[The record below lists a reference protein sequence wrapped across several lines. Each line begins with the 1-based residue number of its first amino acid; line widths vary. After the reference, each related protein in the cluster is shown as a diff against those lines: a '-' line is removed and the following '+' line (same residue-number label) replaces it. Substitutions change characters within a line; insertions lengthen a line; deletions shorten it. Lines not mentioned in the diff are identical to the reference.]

1 MTEQELRTAFRCS
14 LSDNLPAQTRRAVLQ
29 RIRKKERSVVKNKLS
44 IAIIMTIV
52 LMLLSTVA
60 LAVTLSREYF
70 EDVARL
76 QFESGYYMDWGLKE
90 KKEMVAILQEYG
102 FISELEAAEMDNE
115 SAIDAYMIAHY
126 GVEGSDRID
135 TIGLYS
141 ILETELGLMQT
152 WSLEQRAWY
161 SDMMMRTGLL
171 KKGGE
176 EGIFG
181 VPEEQDIQPDEAV
194 AIAKS
199 AIIEAYGLPEAALEN
214 HRVDLSF
221 ETDSNDW
228 ERKNL
233 YYIINFWG
241 DEDYWCN
248 ITRDGRIMDSTMN
261 KYSLSPAE
269 QVLRNQQR
277 EEVEQKLKALQPVG
291 PEAQWSLAD
300 KAYWLGE
307 SNGLPT
313 AYDISEAD
321 ALRIARQRLK
331 DIGYDMTDYEISTWY
346 KLYDRYA
353 ADDKPQQPF
362 YVIYFYDSLEE
373 PTEVFSVTIDAATGE
388 VLTTYTP
395 RTMPSNG

>member
-1 MTEQELRTAFRCS
+1 MTEQELRRALRS
-14 LSDNLPAQTRRAVLQ
+14 LSDELSAESRRAVLQ
-29 RIRKKERSVVKNKLS
+29 KIRKKERPVVKNKLS
-44 IAIIMTIV
+44 VAIIATIV

-70 EDVARL
+70 EDVAKL
-76 QFESGYYMDWGLKE
+76 QFESGYYMDWDLKE
-90 KKEMVAILQEYG
+90 KKAMVAILQEYG
-102 FISELEAAEMDNE
+102 FISEHEAAEMDNE
-115 SAIDAYMIAHY
+115 SAIDAYMIARY

-171 KKGGE
+171 KRGGE

-199 AIIEAYGLPEAALEN
+199 AIIKAFNLPENALDG
-214 HRVDLSF
+214 HRIDLSF

-233 YYIINFWG
+233 FYIINFWG
-241 DEDYWCN
+241 EEYYWCN
-248 ITRDGRIMDSTMN
+248 VTRNGQIIDSTMD

-269 QVLRNQQR
+269 QVERKRKQAQDAA
-277 EEVEQKLKALQPVG
+277 ALASAH
-291 PEAQWSLAD
+291 PEGRYEKWSLPD
-300 KAYWLGE
+300 KAKWLGAD
-307 SNGLPT
+307 NGIPRVD
-313 AYDISEAD
+313 DITETEAV
-321 ALRIARQRLK
+321 AIATRRLH
-331 DIGYDMTDYEISTWY
+331 DIGYDLPEHEVSVWY
-346 KLYDRYA
+346 KVQDYYG
-353 ADDKPQQPF
+353 ADDSLQKPC
-362 YVIYFYDSLEE
+362 YVVYFIDDLEA
-373 PTEVFSVTIDAATGE
+373 PREVFSVTIDAASGE
-388 VLTTYTP
+388 ILQTYTP
-395 RTMPSNG
+395 DRSPSNG